1 MIMKLLSIIKSEIIV
16 VMVKLLMIVMT
27 MAMKGLIIV
36 TRMMIHQA
44 LGHTCFSGGPVLH
57 QQSTKLKAYKAVNP
71 LCGCMTWTP

>member
-44 LGHTCFSGGPVLH
+44 LGHTCVSPGDQCYINSP
-57 QQSTKLKAYKAVNP
+57 QSSKRTRQLTRSVAA
-71 LCGCMTWTP
+71 